1 MTNRLDTEAATR
13 TQVGALC
20 GELNRFGIRGHAERV
35 SVCAALLDLDE
46 LHSTLDLTMGECGKL
61 IGTLRGLDDRD
72 ELDELVTRAKA
83 ARRRSEPASLAG
95 ILGRAAAALASA
107 LNR

>member
-46 LHSTLDLTMGECGKL
+46 LHSTQDLTMGECGKL

-72 ELDELVTRAKA
+72 ELDELV
-83 ARRRSEPASLAG
+83 ARTVAERQADKHPAPG
-95 ILGRAAAALASA
+95 MLGSIAAAITFLFG
-107 LNR
+107 R